1 MLGLAATS
9 SNVRCQPAR
18 TERGFTLIELLI
30 VVAIIGLI
38 AAIAVPGLLRARMT
52 ANETSA
58 IGSLRA
64 IATAEASYASACGNG
79 SYATLFATLAVGPG
93 GSGDGFLSPDLAT
106 APVPTKNGYTFSL
119 APGAGAVATAPDC
132 NGVLTSTGYYM
143 SATPVVVGATGSRGF
158 AANQGIAIWQDRS
171 GAAPAEPFATGA
183 GVSPVQ

>member
-9 SNVRCQPAR
+9 SNVRRRLAR
-18 TERGFTLIELLI
+18 TDRGFTLIELLI

-64 IATAEASYASACGNG
+64 IATADTSYAATCGNG

-106 APVPTKNGYTFSL
+106 APVPTKNGYTFTIG
-119 APGAGAVATAPDC
+119 PGTGAVATGADC
-132 NGVLTSTGYYM
+132 NGVVTATAYYM
-143 SATPVVVGATGSRGF
+143 SATPVVIGATGTRGF

-171 GAAPAEPFATGA
+171 GAAPAEPFAIGA

>member
-1 MLGLAATS
+1 MLGLSATAG
-9 SNVRCQPAR
+9 NVRRQPESG
-18 TERGFTLIELLI
+18 ERGFTLIELLI

-64 IATAEASYASACGNG
+64 IATAEASYAAACGNG
-79 SYATLFATLAVGPG
+79 SYATLFTTLAVGPG
-93 GSGDGFLSPDLAT
+93 GSGDGFLSPDLAN
-106 APVPTKNGYTFSL
+106 APVPAKNGYVFTL
-119 APGAGAVATAPDC
+119 GPGAGAVSTTLDC
-132 NGVLTSTGYYM
+132 NAVLTSTAYYM
-143 SATPVVVGATGSRGF
+143 SATPVVIGATGARGF

-171 GAAPAEPFATGA
+171 GGAPAEPFAIGA